1 MAVEWK
7 KILTSEDG
15 NIGSANQSTP
25 TPGSGAT
32 VTRNLTLTTPD
43 FNSADTQSNFA
54 IQHTDSENSQT
65 VDRFLLRNF
74 SNGNTLD
81 TITSLIGLNTSEIRL
96 QNTVD
101 TAGTT
106 NILKFY
112 EAGSSPT
119 NFTSLQAAASI
130 ASDVTLILPKVAPSD
145 GDILYHATGNQL
157 AFDSSA
163 NLSTNLGNSNLQL
176 SGSRTLNLNGNDF
189 GILTANTPLF
199 DYDQDGGP
207 GSAGEWMF
215 QKPVVFA
222 HHSGTTSGQ
231 IKLSEPTNGGS
242 FGVILKGP
250 ATNLTGDVTLTL
262 PDNDGDSGQVL
273 QTDGSGNLSFV
284 AQSGGLDS
292 PIDTYAENRVLTAGD
307 SNTNIDAEQYLTYN
321 DHSVSQS
328 GSNNS
333 PSFPLLQNTGIIH
346 CKSNGKKPSGFLLDA
361 TNAVGDSGLDAE
373 GTLVEGASNGT
384 HIALH
389 FATVD
394 LTTRMLYTFYDSS
407 GPALQLAKAD
417 AAATAIGFIGY
428 YADDTFA
435 SEASAILLTEGLVS
449 VPSQQVNGTFTE
461 GGILYLDNTAAGK
474 FTFTVPNTSNHF
486 VRHLGYA
493 LYSDGN
499 HYVVY
504 FKPSTDFIQ
513 LN

>member
-1 MAVEWK
+1 MATWK
-7 KILTSEDG
+7 RILTETDG
-15 NIGSANQSTP
+15 NIGSADQSTP
-25 TPGSGAT
+25 TPGTGAT

-43 FNSADTQSNFA
+43 FGSDDTQANFA
-54 IQHTDSENSQT
+54 IRHTDSENGQT
-65 VDRFLLRNF
+65 VNRFLLRNF
-74 SNGNTLD
+74 ANGNSLD
-81 TITSLIGLNTSEIRL
+81 TITSLIGLDTSEIRL

-112 EAGSSPT
+112 EAGGSPT

-163 NLSTNLGNSNLQL
+163 NLSTNIGNTDL
-176 SGSRTLNLNGNDF
+176 SLSANRGLNMNGNDLNIKDGATSKLFYDDSEDHWVF
-189 GILTANTPLF
+189 GAPVRF
-199 DYDQDGGP
+199 DKSDGG
-207 GSAGEWMF
+207 E
-215 QKPVVFA
+215 
-222 HHSGTTSGQ
+222 
-231 IKLSEPTNGGS
+231 IKLREPSLGGDK
-242 FGVILKGP
+242 GVILKAP
-250 ATNLTGDVTLTL
+250 NVNLANDVTLTL
-262 PDNDGDSGQVL
+262 PSNDGDSGQVL

-292 PIDTYAENRVLTAGD
+292 PIDTYAENRVLTAGN

-333 PSFPLLQNTGIIH
+333 PTFPLLQNTGIIH

-373 GTLVEGASNGT
+373 GTLVEGSSNGT

-407 GPALQLAKAD
+407 GPALQLARAN

-435 SEASAILLTEGLVS
+435 SEASAILLTEGIVS
-449 VPSQQVNGTFTE
+449 VPSQQVNGAFTE
-461 GGILYLDNTAAGK
+461 GGILYLDNTEAGK

-493 LYSDGN
+493 LYSDNN